1 MELLSFIAKENKMAT
16 PPPVTDTL
24 ARFVA
29 ETDYSSISE
38 PALANAKM
46 HILDTLGVALV
57 GVSTD
62 APQIVL
68 EYCRR
73 FGDSRESALWG
84 TRQRSSAPMAA
95 FANGLFAHAI
105 DYDDWEPFIHAGHPS
120 SMVVGAA
127 LTLGESV
134 GASGKELLKAYALG
148 IEVLT
153 KIAGASPN
161 LQDRGFHST
170 PVLGSLGATVA
181 CASLLKL
188 EPARIKAALGV
199 AASGCGGI
207 HRQQGSMVKPF
218 HAGNSARNGVEAA
231 LLAEKGFTADPA
243 IFEAPRGFCDTFFGK
258 DTCDYEQMV
267 SNLGKPYFLESPGL
281 GLKKHPCSAPQF
293 LAADAALQVKRENN
307 FNFADVAK
315 IEVSIPPERYKRHY
329 HAEVKTGLRGKFAI
343 NYVVAMAILD
353 GKLEIP
359 TFTDEK
365 VNRPEVQ
372 EALGKVNVII
382 DESIPEP
389 GPYCPVTV
397 ELKNGTRFTHTARTA
412 KGDPRNPMSEE
423 EVLEKFR
430 SNARSVI
437 SEKQSEEL
445 LAQMKGLEK
454 LDNVRKIVDLLI
466 PKE

>member
-1 MELLSFIAKENKMAT
+1 MAT

-29 ETDYSSISE
+29 ESDYSSISE
-38 PALANAKM
+38 QALSNAKM

-62 APQIVL
+62 APRIVL
-68 EYCRR
+68 EYCKR
-73 FGDSRESALWG
+73 FGDSQESALWG

-95 FANGLFAHAI
+95 FANGLFSHAI
-105 DYDDWEPFIHAGHPS
+105 DYDDWEPFVHAGHPS

-127 LTLGESV
+127 LTLGESI
-134 GASGKELLKAYALG
+134 GSSGKDLLKAYALG

-170 PVLGSLGATVA
+170 PVLGSLGAA
-181 CASLLKL
+181 AASASLLKL
-188 EPARIKAALGV
+188 DPAKIKAAFGV

-258 DTCDYEQMV
+258 DTCDYDQMI
-267 SNLGKPYFLESPGL
+267 SNVGKPYFLESPGL
-281 GLKKHPCSAPQF
+281 GLKKQPCSAPQF
-293 LAADAALQVKRENN
+293 LAADAALHVKRENK
-307 FNFADVAK
+307 FDFADVAK

-343 NYVVAMAILD
+343 NYVVAMGILD
-353 GKLEIP
+353 GKLEIA

-365 VNRPEVQ
+365 VNQSQSQ
-372 EALGKVNVII
+372 EALRKVHVII

-389 GPYCPVTV
+389 GPYCPVSV
-397 ELKNGTRFTHTARTA
+397 ELKNGTRFTHTARIA
-412 KGDPRNPMSEE
+412 KGDPRNPMTED

-437 SEKQSEEL
+437 SETQSEEL
-445 LAQMKGLEK
+445 LAAMKGLEK

-466 PKE
+466 PKN

>member
-1 MELLSFIAKENKMAT
+1 MAT
-16 PPPVTDTL
+16 PPPVTDIL

-29 ETDYSSISE
+29 ESDYSSISGT
-38 PALANAKM
+38 ALANAKM
-46 HILDTLGVALV
+46 HILDTLGVALA

-62 APQIVL
+62 APGIVFD
-68 EYCRR
+68 YCKR
-73 FGDSRESALWG
+73 FGDSRESAIWG
-84 TRQRSSAPMAA
+84 TRQRSSSPMAA
-95 FANGLFAHAI
+95 FANGVLAHAI

-127 LTLGESV
+127 LTLGEST
-134 GASGKELLKAYALG
+134 GASGTDLLKAYVFA

-153 KIAGASPN
+153 KIAAAGPN
-161 LQDRGFHST
+161 LQHRGFHST
-170 PVLGSLGATVA
+170 PVLGSIGATVA

-188 EPARIKAALGV
+188 DPGTIKAALGV
-199 AASGCGGI
+199 AASACGGI

-218 HAGNSARNGVEAA
+218 HAGNSARNGVEAV

-258 DTCDYEQMV
+258 DACDYDKMITG
-267 SNLGKPYFLESPGL
+267 LGKPYFLESPGM

-293 LAADAALQVKRENN
+293 LAADAALQLKNDHQ
-307 FNFADVAK
+307 FAFADVEK
-315 IEVSIPPERYKRHY
+315 IEVSIPPERYRRHY

-343 NYVVAMAILD
+343 NYVVAVAILD
-353 GKLEIP
+353 GQLEIP

-372 EALGKVNVII
+372 HALSKVNVIV

-397 ELKNGTRFTHTARTA
+397 ELKNGTRFSHTATLA
-412 KGDPRNPMSEE
+412 KGDPRNPMSED
-423 EVLEKFR
+423 EVLEKFS
-430 SNARSVI
+430 SNAKSAI
-437 SEKQSEEL
+437 SEKQTEEL
-445 LAQMKGLEK
+445 LAAMKNLEK
-454 LDNVRKIVDLLI
+454 LDNVKKVVDLLV
-466 PKE
+466 PKG